1 MTRILVLA
9 LFTLSLIACEV
20 AKSSDAVAYAQR
32 AYPSCDAVALAHV
45 LDENMATQTEIRLTC
60 GEEVGGTE
68 QPTARSITV
77 KCITGGGCSTAVVCH
92 ENN

>member
-1 MTRILVLA
+1 MTRILALA
-9 LFTLSLIACEV
+9 LFAFSLVACEV
-20 AKSSDAVAYAQR
+20 AKSSDAVAYAKR

-60 GEEVGGTE
+60 EVGGAE